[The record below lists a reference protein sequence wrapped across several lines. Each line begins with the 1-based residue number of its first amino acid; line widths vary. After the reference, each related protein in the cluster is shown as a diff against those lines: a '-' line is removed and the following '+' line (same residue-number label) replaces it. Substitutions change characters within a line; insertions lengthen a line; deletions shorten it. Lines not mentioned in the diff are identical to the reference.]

1 MDFINFAKLTRL
13 GSAVAAS
20 MALAWSTQA
29 YSDIYTVHKVE
40 EMKIQYDFQKD
51 EGVVKDKKVTAEDLL
66 NNLSAKDPAG
76 GNEILV
82 GVTNCENQDEVYIGV
97 WNKKRKAIAEGS
109 ASLTLTRGTY
119 VEEES
124 DDGKLFSQTANFT
137 TEELDGGGSA
147 DNIDMVAKVEYSKLP
162 KDLRPED
169 AGDSRKI
176 CVSKFKVE
184 GSVGSVTDKERPGV
198 VTETK
203 LKFLAPF
210 FTATDE
216 PPVTPVPPIEL
227 VAAISLIKHIV
238 GGDPFTEEGDEI
250 DYEYEVANVGDL
262 PILSLSVVDDK
273 AKVDC
278 GPLAVLNP
286 GDQVT
291 CSASYTVT
299 AADVTAESV
308 INKAA
313 AFGVS
318 TKPVEPVSSEAKA
331 VLDTTMPPPPEPVLA
346 MQKVIKS
353 GNPFFAEGDEI
364 VYAYL
369 VVNKGNE
376 TINGIEVSDSLIPTV
391 DCGGEDS
398 LDPGEQ
404 MTCSSAYTVTALDV
418 KRGGVVNKAA
428 ATGMGSVDAVE
439 TSTTASAK
447 YEAGPK

>member
-29 YSDIYTVHKVE
+29 YADIYAVHEVKD
-40 EMKIQYDFQKD
+40 MKLQYEFQKA
-51 EGVVKDKKVTAEDLL
+51 EGVVKEKKVTAEDLL

-82 GVTNCENQDEVYIGV
+82 GITNCENPDEVHIGV
-97 WNKKRKAIAEGS
+97 WNTKREEIGKDSTSI
-109 ASLTLTRGTY
+109 TLTRGIF
-119 VEEES
+119 VEEVE
-124 DDGKLFSQTANFT
+124 DDGKSSVQTANYT
-137 TEELDGGGSA
+137 TEQLDGVGFG
-147 DNIDMVAKVEYSKLP
+147 DIIDMVVNVEYSKLP
-162 KDLRPED
+162 KDLRPDD
-169 AGDSRKI
+169 AGDSSKI

-184 GSVGSVTDKERPGV
+184 GSVGNVREGSGV

-203 LKFLAPF
+203 LKFLEPF

-216 PPVTPVPPIEL
+216 PPTIPVPPIEL

-238 GGDPFTEEGDEI
+238 AGNPFSAVDDVI

-278 GPLAVLNP
+278 GLLAVLNP

-291 CSASYTVT
+291 CTASYTVT
-299 AADVTAESV
+299 AEDVVAESV

-318 TKPVEPVSSEAKA
+318 TKPVDPVSSEAKA
-331 VLDTTMPPPPEPVLA
+331 VVDTATPPAEPVLA
-346 MQKVIKS
+346 MQKVIIG
-353 GNPFFAEGDEI
+353 GNPFSAEGDKI
-364 VYAYL
+364 SYAYL

-376 TINGIEVSDSLIPTV
+376 TIDGIVVSDSLATFDNCLAV
-391 DCGGEDS
+391 FS
-398 LDPGEQ
+398 LDPGEE
-404 MTCSSAYTVTALDV
+404 MGCTASYFTTDLDV
-418 KRGGVVNKAA
+418 KRGWVVNKAA
-428 ATGMGSVDAVE
+428 AKGLGSPSGIKVE
-439 TSTTASAK
+439 TSTTAAAK
-447 YEAGPK
+447 LDAEGPK